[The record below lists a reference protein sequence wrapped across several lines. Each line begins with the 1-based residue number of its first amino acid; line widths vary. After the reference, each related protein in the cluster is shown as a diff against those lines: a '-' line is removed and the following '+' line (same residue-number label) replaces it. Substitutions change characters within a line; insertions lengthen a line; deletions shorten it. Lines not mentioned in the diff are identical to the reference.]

1 MPILLIAETRDIKS
15 PDRPSGQHAA
25 VERRGGDSYNAAAQV
40 PNVECPEHLLSNA
53 EMIGFLILLVAASMG
68 ISLVGTLLVM
78 RVAPRLGLVAHPG
91 GRMIHQQPTPVG
103 GGTAIF
109 LGLWLPIWVSVAFC
123 YYLRAAGGA
132 PPTFASAWPIPEN
145 LKIQVMGVVDK
156 APQLAMIFLGG
167 VIVFLLGLADDR
179 WSLSPWM
186 RLAIE
191 TGVALMLV
199 LTGINVEFVIES
211 RILRGLITVVWIVGL
226 INAFN
231 FLDNMD
237 GLSAGVAAIIAVF
250 FSVVAFQTVH
260 YFVGGALC
268 CLIGA
273 LVGFLIFNFPPAS
286 IFMGDCGSTTIG
298 YSLAV
303 LTVVF
308 TFIEPDKPWSTVFPL
323 VVPLMIF
330 AVPLFDAIT
339 VTWIRIRSGRSPFRG
354 DTNHFSHRLV
364 ALGMKPWQAV
374 LTIYLVTATVALGVT
389 VLYYASSVAILVIFA
404 QTVAV
409 FTIIG
414 ILETTGR
421 RKNGA

>member
-1 MPILLIAETRDIKS
+1 
-15 PDRPSGQHAA
+15 
-25 VERRGGDSYNAAAQV
+25 
-40 PNVECPEHLLSNA
+40 
-53 EMIGFLILLVAASMG
+53 
-68 ISLVGTLLVM
+68 
-78 RVAPRLGLVAHPG
+78 
-91 GRMIHQQPTPVG
+91 
-103 GGTAIF
+103 
-109 LGLWLPIWVSVAFC
+109 LWLPIWISVAFC
-123 YYLRAAGGA
+123 FYLRAA
-132 PPTFASAWPIPEN
+132 PNFAAAAPIPEN
-145 LKIQVMGVVDK
+145 LKIQVMGVLDR

-167 VIVFLLGLADDR
+167 VIVYLLGLADDR
-179 WSLSPWM
+179 WSLSPWL
-186 RLAIE
+186 RLAVE
-191 TGVALMLV
+191 AAVALMLV
-199 LTGINVEFVIES
+199 LSGISVELFIES
-211 RILRGLITVVWIVGL
+211 RVLRGIITVVWIVGL

-273 LVGFLIFNFPPAS
+273 LLGFLVFNFPPAS
-286 IFMGDCGSTTIG
+286 LFMGDCGSMTIG

-303 LTVVF
+303 LTVQF
-308 TFIEPDKPWSTVFPL
+308 TFFQGERPYFPI
-323 VVPLMIF
+323 VVPLMMF
-330 AVPLFDAIT
+330 GVPLFDTIT
-339 VTWIRIRSGRSPFRG
+339 VTWIRIRSGHSPFLG

-409 FTIIG
+409 FTIIA

>member
-1 MPILLIAETRDIKS
+1 
-15 PDRPSGQHAA
+15 
-25 VERRGGDSYNAAAQV
+25 
-40 PNVECPEHLLSNA
+40 
-53 EMIGFLILLVAASMG
+53 MIGFLILLVAASMA
-68 ISLVGTLLVM
+68 ISLMGTLLVM
-78 RVAPRLGLVAHPG
+78 RVAPRLGLVAQPG
-91 GRMIHQQPTPVG
+91 GRMIHKLPTPVG

-109 LGLWLPIWVSVAFC
+109 LGLWLPIWISVAFC
-123 YYLRAAGGA
+123 FYLRAAGGA
-132 PPTFASAWPIPEN
+132 PSSFAAALPIPTH
-145 LKIQVMGVVDK
+145 LKDQVMGVVAM

-167 VIVFLLGLADDR
+167 VLVFLLGLADDR
-179 WSLSPWM
+179 WNLSPWL
-186 RLAIE
+186 RLAVE
-191 TGVALMLV
+191 AGVALMLV
-199 LTGINVEFVIES
+199 LSGVSVELFIES
-211 RILRGLITVVWIVGL
+211 RLLRGIITVVWIVGL

-237 GLSAGVAAIIAVF
+237 GLSAGVAAIIALF

-273 LVGFLIFNFPPAS
+273 LLGFLIFNFPPAS
-286 IFMGDCGSTTIG
+286 LFMGDCGSMTIG

-303 LTVVF
+303 LTVQF
-308 TFIEPDKPWSTVFPL
+308 TFFQAERPYFPI
-323 VVPLMIF
+323 VVPLMMF
-330 AVPLFDAIT
+330 GVPLFDTIT
-339 VTWIRIRSGRSPFRG
+339 VMWIRIRSGHSPFRG

-364 ALGMKPWQAV
+364 ALGMRPWQAV

-409 FTIIG
+409 FAIIG

>member
-1 MPILLIAETRDIKS
+1 
-15 PDRPSGQHAA
+15 
-25 VERRGGDSYNAAAQV
+25 
-40 PNVECPEHLLSNA
+40 
-53 EMIGFLILLVAASMG
+53 MIGFLILLVAASMA
-68 ISLVGTLLVM
+68 ISLLGTALVM
-78 RVAPRLGLVAHPG
+78 RVAPQVGLVAHPG

-109 LGLWLPIWVSVAFC
+109 LGLWVPIWISVAFC
-123 YYLRAAGGA
+123 FYLRASGA
-132 PPTFASAWPIPEN
+132 ASSGFATGLPIPEN
-145 LKIQVMGVVDK
+145 LMIQVMGVLDK

-167 VIVFLLGLADDR
+167 VIVFLVGLADDR
-179 WSLSPWM
+179 WSLSPWL
-186 RLAIE
+186 RLAVE
-191 TGVALMLV
+191 AGVGLMLV
-199 LTGINVEFVIES
+199 LSGISVELFIES
-211 RILRGLITVVWIVGL
+211 RILRGIITVVWIVGL

-273 LVGFLIFNFPPAS
+273 LLGFLVFNFPPAS
-286 IFMGDCGSTTIG
+286 IFMGDCGSMTIG
-298 YSLAV
+298 YALAV
-303 LTVVF
+303 LTVQF
-308 TFIEPDKPWSTVFPL
+308 TFFQPERPYFPI
-323 VVPLMIF
+323 VVALMMF
-330 AVPLFDAIT
+330 GVPLFDTIT
-339 VTWIRIRSGRSPFRG
+339 VTWIRIRSGRSPFQG

-364 ALGMKPWQAV
+364 ALGMQPWQAV

-421 RKNGA
+421 RKSGA

>member
-1 MPILLIAETRDIKS
+1 
-15 PDRPSGQHAA
+15 
-25 VERRGGDSYNAAAQV
+25 
-40 PNVECPEHLLSNA
+40 
-53 EMIGFLILLVAASMG
+53 MIGFLILLVAASMA
-68 ISLVGTLLVM
+68 ISLFGTLLVM
-78 RVAPRLGLVAHPG
+78 RYAPRLGLVAHPG
-91 GRMIHQQPTPVG
+91 GRMIHKQPTPVG

-109 LGLWLPIWVSVAFC
+109 LGLWLPIWISVAFC
-123 YYLRAAGGA
+123 FYLRAANFPA
-132 PPTFASAWPIPEN
+132 TLPIPEN
-145 LKIQVMGVVDK
+145 LKIQVMGVLDK

-167 VIVFLLGLADDR
+167 VIVYLVGLADDR
-179 WSLSPWM
+179 WSLSPWL
-186 RLAIE
+186 RLVIE
-191 TGVALMLV
+191 VGVALMLV
-199 LTGINVEFVIES
+199 LSGVSVELFFES
-211 RILRGLITVVWIVGL
+211 RILRGVITVVWIVAL
-226 INAFN
+226 INSFN

-273 LVGFLIFNFPPAS
+273 LMGFLVFNFPPAS
-286 IFMGDCGSTTIG
+286 LFMGDCGSMTIG

-303 LTVVF
+303 LTVQF
-308 TFIEPDKPWSTVFPL
+308 TFFQAERPYFAI
-323 VVPLMIF
+323 VVPLMMF
-330 AVPLFDAIT
+330 GVPLFDTIT
-339 VTWIRIRSGRSPFRG
+339 VMWIRIRSGRSPFIG

-389 VLYYASSVAILVIFA
+389 VLYYMASSVAILVIFA

-421 RKNGA
+421 RKSGA

>member
-1 MPILLIAETRDIKS
+1 
-15 PDRPSGQHAA
+15 
-25 VERRGGDSYNAAAQV
+25 
-40 PNVECPEHLLSNA
+40 
-53 EMIGFLILLVAASMG
+53 MIGFLILLVAASMA
-68 ISLVGTLLVM
+68 ISLLGTLLVI
-78 RVAPRLGLVAHPG
+78 RYAPRLGLVAHPG
-91 GRMIHQQPTPVG
+91 GRMIHKLPTPVG

-123 YYLRAAGGA
+123 FYLRAAGGA
-132 PPTFASAWPIPEN
+132 PTNFAAALPIPEN
-145 LKIQVMGVVDK
+145 LKIQVMGVLDK

-167 VIVFLLGLADDR
+167 VIVYLVGLADDR
-179 WSLSPWM
+179 WSLSPWL
-186 RLAIE
+186 RLVIE
-191 TGVALMLV
+191 VGVALMLV
-199 LTGINVEFVIES
+199 LSGVSVELFFES
-211 RILRGLITVVWIVGL
+211 RILRGVITVVWIVAL
-226 INAFN
+226 INSFN

-273 LVGFLIFNFPPAS
+273 LMGFLVFNFPPAS
-286 IFMGDCGSTTIG
+286 LFMGDCGSMTIG

-303 LTVVF
+303 LTVQF
-308 TFIEPDKPWSTVFPL
+308 TFFQAERPYFAI
-323 VVPLMIF
+323 VVPLMMF
-330 AVPLFDAIT
+330 GVPLFDTIT
-339 VTWIRIRSGRSPFRG
+339 VMWIRIRSGRSPFIG

-389 VLYYASSVAILVIFA
+389 VLYYMASSVAILVIFA

-421 RKNGA
+421 RKSGA

>member
-1 MPILLIAETRDIKS
+1 
-15 PDRPSGQHAA
+15 
-25 VERRGGDSYNAAAQV
+25 
-40 PNVECPEHLLSNA
+40 
-53 EMIGFLILLVAASMG
+53 MIGFLILLVAASMA
-68 ISLVGTLLVM
+68 ISLLGTLLVI
-78 RVAPRLGLVAHPG
+78 RWAPRLGLVAHPG
-91 GRMIHQQPTPVG
+91 GRMIHRQPTPVG
-103 GGTAIF
+103 GGMAIF

-123 YYLRAAGGA
+123 FYLRAASGA
-132 PPTFASAWPIPEN
+132 PANFSVELPIPEN
-145 LKIQVMGVVDK
+145 LKIHVMGVVGM

-167 VIVFLLGLADDR
+167 VIVCAVGLADDR
-179 WSLSPWM
+179 WSLSPWL
-186 RLAIE
+186 RLAVE
-191 TGVALMLV
+191 TGVAVMLV
-199 LTGINVEFVIES
+199 LSGVSVELFIES
-211 RILRGLITVVWIVGL
+211 RILRGVITVLWIVAL

-273 LVGFLIFNFPPAS
+273 LMGFLVFNFPPAS
-286 IFMGDCGSTTIG
+286 VFMGDCGSMTIG

-303 LTVVF
+303 LTVQF
-308 TFIEPDKPWSTVFPL
+308 TFFQPERPYFPI
-323 VVPLMIF
+323 VVPLMMF
-330 AVPLFDAIT
+330 GVPLFDMIT
-339 VTWIRIRSGRSPFRG
+339 VTWIRIRSGCSPFRG

-409 FTIIG
+409 FTIIA